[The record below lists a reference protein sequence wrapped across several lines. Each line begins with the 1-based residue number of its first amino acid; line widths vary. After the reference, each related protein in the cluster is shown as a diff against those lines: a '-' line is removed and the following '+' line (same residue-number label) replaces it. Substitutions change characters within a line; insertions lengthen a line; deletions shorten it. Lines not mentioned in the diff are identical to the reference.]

1 MKALAVLLLFI
12 SSLCAATQPTVYRC
26 ETGGKINYSDAPCV
40 GGKVVDVTPTQGV
53 DKMTGRSL
61 KGDDVRNEERRSM
74 FDKITRPMHG
84 LSHGEMDVLR
94 RRQKLSTADQ
104 AQCVSLDFQVPA
116 LEAQAVRAIGSAKGH
131 ADVQLYQARRRFFN
145 LKC

>member
-1 MKALAVLLLFI
+1 MVI
-12 SSLCAATQPTVYRC
+12 STLCFATPPTVYRC
-26 ETGGKINYSDAPCV
+26 ETSGKVNYSDAPCV

-61 KGDDVRNEERRSM
+61 KGDDVRREERRSM
-74 FDKITRPMHG
+74 FDQMTRPIHG
-84 LSHGEMDVLR
+84 LSHGEMNVLR

-104 AQCVSLDFQVPA
+104 AQCVSLDLQVPA
-116 LEAQAVRAIGSAKGH
+116 LEAQAARATGSAKGH